1 MRKIK
6 VVDLFSGAGG
16 LLEGFMQSGLYIPQA
31 SVEWEKAPVDTL
43 RNRLKTK
50 WGISDANDTVIWF
63 DMQRTDEL
71 FSGFDDEKYGKSK
84 GLDHYIGDKTDVIIG
99 GPPCQ
104 AYSQAGRTK
113 DEHGMK
119 YDYRNYLFEYYL
131 KAVDRYQPEL
141 FVFEN
146 VPGMLSAMPDGT
158 PIVDLIKDDVQKI
171 GYEIVEDIR
180 NHALI
185 DMSDYGVPQN
195 RKRVILVGLKKNG
208 NTYEECQQ
216 FLTEFYDKILPKY
229 QSEKKISVEEAISD
243 LPKAFPL
250 KEPVYIKGIGRQS
263 YTVPDGDPTWGHVV
277 RFQNQRDIEIFGLLT
292 EDIESGKNELQS
304 ADKLNE
310 IYNKATGGNSKVHK
324 YHVLRRDQPSTTIT
338 AHLHKDGLRFIH
350 YDSQQ
355 SRTITVREAARLQ
368 SFPDDFEFLST
379 RGNQYKMIGNAV
391 PPEFAR
397 RLSSAVRDFLIYLD
411 ENENRKLDFH
421 KNWEEVSKCQ
431 L

>member
-1 MRKIK
+1 MTKIK

-16 LLEGFMQSGLYIPQA
+16 LLEGFMQSGIYEPQA

-43 RNRLKTK
+43 RHRLKTK
-50 WGISDANDTVIWF
+50 WGIKDAEKSTIWF
-63 DMQRTDEL
+63 DMQRTEEL
-71 FSGFDDEKYGKSK
+71 FTGFEDEKYGISK
-84 GLDHYIGDKTDVIIG
+84 GLDFYIGNKTDLIIG

-131 KAVDRYQPEL
+131 KTVERYQPEL

-158 PIVDLIKDDVQKI
+158 PIVDLIKTDVERI
-171 GYEIVEDIR
+171 GYEIVEEIK

-185 DMSDYGVPQN
+185 DISDYGVPQN

-208 NTYEECQQ
+208 NTYEECQH
-216 FLTEFYDKILPKY
+216 FLKHFYDNILPKY
-229 QSEKKISVEEAISD
+229 RSEKKISVEEAIGD
-243 LPKAFPL
+243 LPPAYPL
-250 KEPVYIKGIGRQS
+250 EEPQYLKGIGKQS
-263 YTVPDGDPTWGHVV
+263 YSLPKGIDPSWGHVA
-277 RFQNQRDIEIFGLLT
+277 RFQNERDINIFGLLT
-292 EDIESGKNELQS
+292 EDIDSGRNELQN

-310 IYNKATGGNSKVHK
+310 IYNNATGGNSKVHK
-324 YHVLRRDQPSTTIT
+324 YHVLRRTQPSTTIT

-350 YDSQQ
+350 YDPEQK
-355 SRTITVREAARLQ
+355 RTITVREAARLQ

-397 RLSSAVRDFLIYLD
+397 RLSLAVNEFIEYLYND
-411 ENENRKLDFH
+411 AERTKKENLEK
-421 KNWEEVSKCQ
+421 EEVI
-431 L
+431 

>member
-1 MRKIK
+1 MKKIK

-16 LLEGFMQSGLYIPQA
+16 LLEGFMQTGSFKSQA
-31 SVEWEKAPVDTL
+31 SVEWEKTAVDTL
-43 RNRLKTK
+43 RHRLKKK
-50 WGISDANDTVIWF
+50 WKVKDAEESVIWF

-71 FSGFDDEKYGKSK
+71 FEGFSDEKYGKSK
-84 GLDHYIGDKTDVIIG
+84 GLDYFIGNKTDIIIG

-119 YDYRNYLFEYYL
+119 HDYRNYLFEYYL
-131 KAVDRYQPEL
+131 KTVDRYQPEL

-158 PIVDLIKDDVQKI
+158 PIVDLIKADVERI
-171 GYEIVEDIR
+171 GYVIVEDIR

-185 DMSDYGVPQN
+185 DISNYGVPQN

-208 NTYEECQQ
+208 NTFDECQL
-216 FLTEFYDKILPKY
+216 FLKEFYDKILIKY
-229 QSEKKISVEEAISD
+229 KSSKKITVEEAIGD
-243 LPKAFPL
+243 LPKLYPL
-250 KEPVYIKGIGRQS
+250 EKPYRLKGIGKQS
-263 YTVPDGDPTWGHVV
+263 YTLPDSEPVWGHIS
-277 RFQNQRDIEIFGLLT
+277 RFQNQRDINIFGLLT
-292 EDIESGKNELQS
+292 EDIASGRNELQNAS
-304 ADKLNE
+304 KLNE

-324 YHVLRRDQPSTTIT
+324 YHVLRKGQPSTTIT

-350 YDSQQ
+350 YDPEQR
-355 SRTITVREAARLQ
+355 RTITVREAARLQ
-368 SFPDDFEFLST
+368 SFPDDFDFLST

-397 RLSSAVRDFLIYLD
+397 RLALAIKDFLKYLD
-411 ENENRKLDFH
+411 KVENRNKS
-421 KNWEEVSKCQ
+421 SKKVMKGVV
-431 L
+431 

>member
-1 MRKIK
+1 MKKIK

-16 LLEGFMQSGLYIPQA
+16 LLEGFMQSGIYDPQA

-43 RNRLKTK
+43 RHRLKTK
-50 WGISDANDTVIWF
+50 WGIKDAEESAIWF
-63 DMQRTDEL
+63 DMQRTEEL
-71 FSGFDDEKYGKSK
+71 FTGFEDEKYGISK
-84 GLDHYIGDKTDVIIG
+84 GLDFYIGNKTDVIIG

-131 KAVDRYQPEL
+131 KTVGRYQPEL

-158 PIVDLIKDDVQKI
+158 PIVDLIKADVERI

-185 DMSDYGVPQN
+185 DISDYGVPQN

-208 NTYEECQQ
+208 NTYEECQS
-216 FLTEFYDKILPKY
+216 FLKRFYDDILPKY
-229 QSEKKISVEEAISD
+229 RSEKKISVEEAIGD
-243 LPKAFPL
+243 LPPAFPL
-250 KEPVYIKGIGRQS
+250 DEPQYLKGIGKQS
-263 YTVPDGDPTWGHVV
+263 YTLPKGVDPTWGHVV
-277 RFQNQRDIEIFGLLT
+277 RFQNERDINIFGLLT
-292 EDIESGKNELQS
+292 EDIDSGKNELQN
-304 ADKLNE
+304 ANKLNE
-310 IYNKATGGNSKVHK
+310 IYNNATGGNSKVHK
-324 YHVLRRDQPSTTIT
+324 YHVLRREQPSTTIT

-350 YDSQQ
+350 YDPKQK
-355 SRTITVREAARLQ
+355 RTITVREAARLQ

-397 RLSSAVRDFLIYLD
+397 RLSLAVNDFMDYLSKD
-411 ENENRKLDFH
+411 VKRNKQENLEK
-421 KNWEEVSKCQ
+421 KGVI
-431 L
+431 

>member
-1 MRKIK
+1 MKKIK

-16 LLEGFMQSGLYIPQA
+16 LLEGFMQSRLYTPQA
-31 SVEWEKAPVDTL
+31 SVEWEKAPIETL
-43 RNRLKTK
+43 RHRLISK
-50 WGISDANDTVIWF
+50 WNIKDAHETTIWF

-71 FSGFDDEKYGKSK
+71 YLGFDDAKYGKSK
-84 GLDHYIGDKTDVIIG
+84 GLDYYIGEKTDVIIG

-131 KAVDRYQPEL
+131 KTVERYQPEL

-158 PIVDLIKDDVQKI
+158 PIVELIKHDIQKI
-171 GYEIVEDIR
+171 GYEIIDDIKK
-180 NHALI
+180 HALI
-185 DMSDYGVPQN
+185 DISDYAVPQN
-195 RKRVILVGLKKNG
+195 RKRVILVGLKKSRHS
-208 NTYEECQQ
+208 YEKCQEY
-216 FLTEFYDKILPKY
+216 LSEFYDNILPQYK
-229 QSEKKISVEEAISD
+229 SEKKITVQEAIGD
-243 LPKAFPL
+243 LPSIVPIE
-250 KEPVYIKGIGRQS
+250 EPVQIKGIGKQS
-263 YTVPDGDPTWGHVV
+263 YTIPELDYTWGHIS
-277 RFQNQRDIEIFGLLT
+277 RFQNKRDIEIFGLLT
-292 EDIESGKNELQS
+292 SDIDSGRNELQN

-310 IYNKATGGNSKVHK
+310 IYNNATGGNSKVHK
-324 YHVLRRDQPSTTIT
+324 YHVLRRNQPSTTIT

-350 YDSQQ
+350 YDPEQK
-355 SRTITVREAARLQ
+355 RTITVREAARLQ

-397 RLSSAVRDFLIYLD
+397 RLSLAISDFLKYLND
-411 ENENRKLDFH
+411 INNGKYEIL
-421 KNWEEVSKCQ
+421 
-431 L
+431 

>member
-1 MRKIK
+1 MKKVK

-16 LLEGFMQSGLYIPQA
+16 LLEGFMQTKLYEPRA
-31 SVEWEKAPVDTL
+31 SVEWEKAPIDTL
-43 RNRLKTK
+43 RHRLKTK
-50 WGISDANDTVIWF
+50 WGIEDADESAIWF
-63 DMQRTDEL
+63 DMQRIDEL
-71 FSGFDDEKYGKSK
+71 FHGFSDEKYGESK
-84 GLDHYIGDKTDVIIG
+84 GLDYYIGNNIDIIIG

-131 KAVDRYQPEL
+131 KVVERYKPEL

-158 PIVDLIKDDVQKI
+158 LIVDLIKSDVERI
-171 GYEIVEDIR
+171 GYEIVDDIR

-185 DMSDYGVPQN
+185 DISDYGVPQN
-195 RKRVILVGLKKNG
+195 RKRVILVGLKKNSR
-208 NTYEECQQ
+208 TYEECQS
-216 FLTEFYDKILPKY
+216 LLCEFYDNILPNYK
-229 QSEKKISVEEAISD
+229 SNKKISVQEAIGD

-250 KEPVYIKGIGRQS
+250 DEPKIVKGMGKQA
-263 YTVPDGDPTWGHVV
+263 YTVPKCDPEWGHIA
-277 RFQNQRDIEIFGLLT
+277 RFQNKRDIEIFGLLT
-292 EDIESGKNELQS
+292 EDIASGKNQLQN

-324 YHVLRRDQPSTTIT
+324 YHVLRKDQPSTTIT

-350 YDSQQ
+350 YDPEQK
-355 SRTITVREAARLQ
+355 RTITVREAARLQ

-397 RLSSAVRDFLIYLD
+397 RLALAIKDFLDYL
-411 ENENRKLDFH
+411 NKL
-421 KNWEEVSKCQ
+421 
-431 L
+431 